1 MSDIPA
7 ISPKESCLHWLWLSL
22 GVIVT
27 DLLTKYLALNYL
39 EYADPNPLLPF
50 FDLTLLFN
58 TGAAFSFLS
67 DAGGWQ
73 RWFFVAIAVLVSGLL
88 TVWMRKTNQRY
99 WWLGMGLALIL
110 GGAVGNLYDRIIHGY
125 VVDFISLHY
134 QNYFFPAFNLAD
146 TAITL
151 GAVVLI
157 FDMLFLEARRKKHE
171 ESNT

>member
-1 MSDIPA
+1 M
-7 ISPKESCLHWLWLSL
+7 ISPKESCLHWLWLSF
-22 GVIVT
+22 GVVAL

-73 RWFFVAIAVLVSGLL
+73 RWFFVTIALLVCGLL
-88 TVWMRKTNQRY
+88 TVWLRKTNRRY
-99 WWLGMGLALIL
+99 WWLGVALAMIL
-110 GGAVGNLYDRIIHGY
+110 GGAVGNLYDRITHGY

-151 GAVVLI
+151 GAIVLI
-157 FDMLFLEARRKKHE
+157 FDMLFLEAQRKKRE
-171 ESNT
+171 ESNI